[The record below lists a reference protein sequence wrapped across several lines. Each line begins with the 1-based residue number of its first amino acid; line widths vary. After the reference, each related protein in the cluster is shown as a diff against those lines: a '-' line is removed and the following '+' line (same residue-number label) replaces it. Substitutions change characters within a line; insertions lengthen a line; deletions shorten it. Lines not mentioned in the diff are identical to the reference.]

1 MSATALKLIRDCDA
15 VLIPDGTPARLHEGT
30 EVFITQ
36 QLGGAYT
43 VSGPGGLFR
52 IERQDADVL
61 GFEPSE
67 EPKKRG
73 FSGEPATDE
82 QVVEVLKTCFD
93 PEIPVNIIDL
103 GLVYDTKLTPGPNG
117 GTVVHIAMT
126 LTAPGCGM
134 GSVIAGDAQE
144 KLLSLPGVEEAT
156 VDIVWEPAWHQSMI
170 SEDGRVAL
178 GIE

>member
-1 MSATALKLIRDCDA
+1 MSATALKLTRDCDA
-15 VLIPDGTPARLHEGT
+15 IMIPDGTPARLHEGT

-67 EPKKRG
+67 EPEKKD
-73 FSGEPATDE
+73 FSGEPATEE

-103 GLVYDTKLTPGPNG
+103 GLVYDTKLKPGPSG